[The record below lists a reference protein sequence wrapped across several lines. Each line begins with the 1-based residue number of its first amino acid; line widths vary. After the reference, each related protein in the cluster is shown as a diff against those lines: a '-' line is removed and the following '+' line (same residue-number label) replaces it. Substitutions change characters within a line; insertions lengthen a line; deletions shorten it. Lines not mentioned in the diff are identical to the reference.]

1 MKFIHES
8 QEILS
13 PARFNLRGWEYTPFE
28 KNESDLTETKTV
40 PVLGLKWEIENDTLS
55 IDLRDLDPNAED
67 QPVTKRIIL
76 STVHK
81 IFDPIGFTCPA
92 TLMPKLLL
100 QECWKLKLSWD
111 TDLPSWMAKKFVKW
125 KEQLKFLNDI
135 SIPRCLDKNEG
146 DRNITLHV
154 FCDASEKAYAACIFL
169 RSEGDDSTDCQLI
182 QARARVAPLK
192 SISVSRLELLACNIG
207 ARLCQSVKESLGME
221 EVATR
226 YWSDSSNALY
236 WIKKNEN
243 WATFVFNRD
252 KRLQKLQIL
261 EDENGLFR
269 IKTRLSLKDDLK
281 NFKFPIVLPS
291 EHSIVEKLVR
301 WKHCSLGHAGVQ
313 TVMTNLRE
321 EFWILKY
328 RKTVLKVVKN
338 CVICKRFDARPIET
352 PTAPLPVHRLRAAS
366 VFEITGVDFTGP
378 LYLKGNQKSWIV
390 IYTCAVFRAI
400 HLELTTSLTTESF
413 LQSFRRYAARR
424 GRPSVVYSDNGTNLV
439 GANNL
444 IKRINWETVAKYRT
458 VNKIDWKFIPPSA
471 PWWGGFWERLIGMV
485 KRIIR
490 KVLGQTSLN
499 FEELNTVLCDC
510 ESVINGRPLT
520 YVSDDTSDLE
530 PLTPSMFL
538 QEVRE
543 VGIPDLDLLDN
554 KSLNKR
560 RHCIDIQRQYEKNGL
575 AFRQSLHITRRK
587 LVKLKT
593 RSGEILRPTLRLHPL
608 EVGEHQK
615 ELFQKCEPQ
624 VKTFTCD
631 DSSAA
636 ERDSLHKAE
645 PNEPTSRYGRR
656 LKRVKRLGL

>member
-1 MKFIHES
+1 
-8 QEILS
+8 
-13 PARFNLRGWEYTPFE
+13 
-28 KNESDLTETKTV
+28 
-40 PVLGLKWEIENDTLS
+40 
-55 IDLRDLDPNAED
+55 
-67 QPVTKRIIL
+67 
-76 STVHK
+76 
-81 IFDPIGFTCPA
+81 
-92 TLMPKLLL
+92 
-100 QECWKLKLSWD
+100 
-111 TDLPSWMAKKFVKW
+111 
-125 KEQLKFLNDI
+125 
-135 SIPRCLDKNEG
+135 
-146 DRNITLHV
+146 
-154 FCDASEKAYAACIFL
+154 
-169 RSEGDDSTDCQLI
+169 
-182 QARARVAPLK
+182 
-192 SISVSRLELLACNIG
+192 
-207 ARLCQSVKESLGME
+207 
-221 EVATR
+221 
-226 YWSDSSNALY
+226 
-236 WIKKNEN
+236 
-243 WATFVFNRD
+243 
-252 KRLQKLQIL
+252 
-261 EDENGLFR
+261 
-269 IKTRLSLKDDLK
+269 
-281 NFKFPIVLPS
+281 
-291 EHSIVEKLVR
+291 
-301 WKHCSLGHAGVQ
+301 
-313 TVMTNLRE
+313 MTNLRE

-645 PNEPTSRYGRR
+645 PNEPTSR
-656 LKRVKRLGL
+656 